1 MNPIKLIRKLG
12 KVLRGGASRRAV
24 FLGIFLGFGIGMI
37 PGVNLTLIIFI
48 AAFFLLNS
56 NGAMGA
62 IFIFLGKL
70 LCLAAAPLT
79 YEFGRFLIH
88 DAGLA
93 GLVQYCAETPGLALL
108 DLQVYCL
115 IGALPIII
123 VGGGLAGWLVGR
135 LMDKLRDSLAGAKG
149 KSARLDKVSQNVVVR
164 GFLRVAFGKK
174 IAPDKIKQPLIRIGR
189 LVAVVVVVAAVFVL
203 QMLYL
208 NSAVR
213 VGIESGLG
221 SANGAEVNLGKAELS
236 LGDGLLILTDLQV
249 TDPQRPENNRVQA
262 ERIVLKVSVADM
274 LAKRFVV
281 DLIECDKMQTD
292 TLRESPGEVYLP
304 AEEQPKAPAQ
314 LIDLS
319 KFAGKSAEYYGQIK
333 KFNERLKKLTEYL
346 NEDDPNQAKTDE
358 ERLAK
363 LARDLRSLGYL
374 KLSAKEFLAKNPT
387 WIIRKVSVTQLELA
401 PGFPTF
407 TIEGKNLSSHPSL
420 CPEPMSLK
428 ALPDK
433 DALKKITASS
443 GNSLG
448 NGLGG
453 LFKKDADKK
462 TEESTPEKPAPAEK
476 ADEKKADE
484 KSGGLLKGLLGK

>member
-62 IFIFLGKL
+62 IFIALGKL

-93 GLVQYCAETPGLALL
+93 GLVQYCADTPGLALL

-123 VGGGLAGWLVGR
+123 VVGGLAGWLVGR
-135 LMDKLRDSLAGAKG
+135 GMDKLRESLAGARG
-149 KSARLDKVSQNVVVR
+149 KSARLDKISQNVVVR

-189 LVAVVVVVAAVFVL
+189 LVAVVVVVAVMFVL
-203 QMLYL
+203 QMLYMD
-208 NSAVR
+208 SAVR
-213 VGIESGLG
+213 AGIESGLG

-262 ERIVLKVSVADM
+262 ERIVLKVNVADM

-281 DLIECDKMQTD
+281 DLIECDKMRTD

-304 AEEQPKAPAQ
+304 AEEQPKAPAP
-314 LIDLS
+314 LVNLS
-319 KFAGKSAEYYGQIK
+319 KLAGKSAEYYDQIK
-333 KFNERLKKLTEYL
+333 KFNERLRKLTEYL
-346 NEDDPNQAKTDE
+346 NEDDPNQARSDE

-363 LARDLRSLGYL
+363 LARDIRSLGYL
-374 KLSAKEFLAKNPT
+374 KLSAREFLTRNPT
-387 WIIRKVSVTQLELA
+387 WIIRKVSVSQLELA

-428 ALPDK
+428 ALPDIE
-433 DALKKITASS
+433 ALKKATAKS
-443 GNSLG
+443 GG
-448 NGLGG
+448 GLGD
-453 LFKKDADKK
+453 LFKKDTDKK

-476 ADEKKADE
+476 ADEKKTDE
-484 KSGGLLKGLLGK
+484 KSNGLLKGLLGK

>member
-281 DLIECDKMQTD
+281 DLIECDKMRTD

-319 KFAGKSAEYYGQIK
+319 KFAGKSAEYYDQIK

-363 LARDLRSLGYL
+363 LARDIRSLGYL